1 MGLFRRLEHR
11 VEKTFEGGFGK
22 AFKSNVQPVELA
34 RKLAREMD
42 DSKTISVSRV
52 YVPNIYTVYL
62 SPKDRE
68 QFATYE
74 ASLRTELAGYL
85 ADHARRQGYTVPGKL
100 RVLLETAAELKVG
113 TFGIAVL
120 LSEDPVLP
128 EEPVPPAGRGARRVQ
143 RTPGQSGGASAAPA
157 VPPVPDRSAPAVP
170 SSAVPAP
177 GPAAPPSPAVPA
189 SPVPAADPVEASAV
203 PAADAVPAPD
213 VLPVADPV
221 PDVAPAPA
229 ASSGAAVAP
238 EGSRAAESDRLP
250 PEFSES
256 SSDHAFPPDL
266 VERPEPARPDPAAYD
281 LDADDGAVLGASGV
295 AAPAAEPPPV
305 APSPRRRSGAAP
317 SRRTEPV
324 PVDLAADAAYGV
336 EDPEPSRSWLLSW
349 PGGSYVVDR
358 RAIVIGRSRD
368 CDVVLA
374 DGNVSRRHAELIRQS
389 SMFLIRDL
397 DSTNGVAVNGRRVR
411 EAAVAAGDV
420 ITIGATTI
428 TLERK
433 R

>member
-1 MGLFRRLEHR
+1 MGLFRRLENR
-11 VEKTFEGGFGK
+11 VEKSFEGGFGK

-68 QFATYE
+68 QFASYE

-85 ADHARRQGYTVPGKL
+85 AEHARRQGYTVPGKL

-113 TFGIAVL
+113 TFGIAVV

-128 EEPVPPAGRGARRVQ
+128 EEPVVPPVRGSRRVQ
-143 RTPGQSGGASAAPA
+143 RTAGQSGEASSPAESVSAPA
-157 VPPVPDRSAPAVP
+157 PPAVSATTPAPLAPPVP
-170 SSAVPAP
+170 VPAP
-177 GPAAPPSPAVPA
+177 PAV
-189 SPVPAADPVEASAV
+189 
-203 PAADAVPAPD
+203 
-213 VLPVADPV
+213 
-221 PDVAPAPA
+221 A
-229 ASSGAAVAP
+229 ASGPEMSGTPDGA
-238 EGSRAAESDRLP
+238 DLP
-250 PEFSES
+250 SEFRDD
-256 SSDHAFPPDL
+256 SSDHGPPGATPAEP
-266 VERPEPARPDPAAYD
+266 VEEDRPEPAAYD
-281 LDADDGAVLGASGV
+281 LDSDDEFVRGLGSSTARVPDRPPAVAPDPVPSAGAEG
-295 AAPAAEPPPV
+295 PPV
-305 APSPRRRSGAAP
+305 A
-317 SRRTEPV
+317 EPV
-324 PVDLAADAAYGV
+324 APVRSELPADRAEAHDRA
-336 EDPEPSRSWLLSW
+336 EAQDPVTSWLLSW
-349 PGGSYVVDR
+349 RGGSYVVDR

-374 DGNVSRRHAELIRQS
+374 DGNVSRRHAELIRQN

-420 ITIGATTI
+420 ITIGATAI

>member
-1 MGLFRRLEHR
+1 MGLFRRLENR
-11 VEKTFEGGFGK
+11 VEKSFEGGFGK

-52 YVPNIYTVYL
+52 YAPNIYTVYL

-85 ADHARRQGYTVPGKL
+85 AEHARRQGYTVPGKL

-128 EEPVPPAGRGARRVQ
+128 EEPVAPPARGSRRVP
-143 RTPGQSGGASAAPA
+143 RAPGQTAAAAAESDAAPA
-157 VPPVPDRSAPAVP
+157 KSTAAAGGATAAPRPSVPPVPPVVAVP
-170 SSAVPAP
+170 MPDPP
-177 GPAAPPSPAVPA
+177 GPA
-189 SPVPAADPVEASAV
+189 
-203 PAADAVPAPD
+203 
-213 VLPVADPV
+213 
-221 PDVAPAPA
+221 
-229 ASSGAAVAP
+229 GP
-238 EGSRAAESDRLP
+238 ESLP
-250 PEFSES
+250 PEFSDDPS
-256 SSDHAFPPDL
+256 VGAFPAADDSPAD
-266 VERPEPARPDPAAYD
+266 ARPDAAAYD
-281 LDADDGAVLGASGV
+281 LEADDDAVQSSEPIV
-295 AAPAAEPPPV
+295 DEAAEPVAV
-305 APSPRRRSGAAP
+305 APPADLFED
-317 SRRTEPV
+317 EPV
-324 PVDLAADAAYGV
+324 YEQPTT
-336 EDPEPSRSWLLSW
+336 SWLLTW